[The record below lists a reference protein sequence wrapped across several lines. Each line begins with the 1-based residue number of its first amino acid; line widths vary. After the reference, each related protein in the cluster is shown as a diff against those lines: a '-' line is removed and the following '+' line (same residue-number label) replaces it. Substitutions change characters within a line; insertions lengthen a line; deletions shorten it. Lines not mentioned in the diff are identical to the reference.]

1 MLSAIR
7 KFSGSIFAKIL
18 LGIIVIPF
26 VFWGMG
32 SSFTGGN
39 KNVIVIID
47 KEKYTNK
54 EFVNYIQK
62 FTATEQKITA
72 NQIEEFL
79 SMFIG
84 DKLVKKEA
92 ERLGIELT
100 DNSLSKLIK
109 HQKDFKRENVFSRT
123 EYEKFLLKNNIDAAS
138 FEASIAEQEKKKQ
151 LLNFI
156 GGGILPSDFLINS
169 SYNEINQKRNIE
181 IIDLNGLFQKQIIFS
196 EKEIRSYYKKNKNE
210 YNEIYR
216 SVKIL
221 ELSPKNLIG
230 NNEFNDLFFKK
241 IDEIDDLIIQG
252 EDFEYISL
260 KFNLENANEFTINKL
275 GKDLNSKKINEIS
288 ENLIAN
294 IFLID
299 QTESTVL
306 IENNDK
312 YFIAKLLKIK
322 NIDKGPENAETKK
335 KIMEKL
341 KIQKK
346 REILVDIIS
355 KINNNKFSK
364 FDFDD
369 LSKKN
374 NLNVRK
380 IKLNHQNDDQILEKN
395 LVSEIYRFAEKR
407 IIVIN
412 DISLEQSF
420 LVYIDKIENVNI
432 NEKPEEYKKHLNLS
446 KIKISNNLFNSYD
459 RYIKKKYNID
469 INYKS
474 LDIVE
479 NYFN

>member
-275 GKDLNSKKINEIS
+275 GKDLNSKK
-288 ENLIAN
+288 LMK
-294 IFLID
+294 F
-299 QTESTVL
+299 Q
-306 IENNDK
+306 
-312 YFIAKLLKIK
+312 KI
-322 NIDKGPENAETKK
+322 
-335 KIMEKL
+335 
-341 KIQKK
+341 
-346 REILVDIIS
+346 
-355 KINNNKFSK
+355 
-364 FDFDD
+364 
-369 LSKKN
+369 
-374 NLNVRK
+374 
-380 IKLNHQNDDQILEKN
+380 
-395 LVSEIYRFAEKR
+395 
-407 IIVIN
+407 
-412 DISLEQSF
+412 
-420 LVYIDKIENVNI
+420 
-432 NEKPEEYKKHLNLS
+432 
-446 KIKISNNLFNSYD
+446 
-459 RYIKKKYNID
+459 
-469 INYKS
+469 
-474 LDIVE
+474 
-479 NYFN
+479 